1 MARAAASPGT
11 TAPLVLVCGD
21 DDFTVKQR
29 AQALFNQW
37 SAELG
42 GMDHETVDASAL
54 NTAEALKCLSRLRE
68 ALNTLPF
75 FGGAKVVWFKDC
87 SFLGEDRTSSSAAVT
102 AALTEFAEQ
111 LKVFR
116 WDGVRLLIS
125 GGKPDKRR
133 SFFKT
138 VEKLGSVEPFTALS
152 ADDKDWASRAEG
164 EALRLIKAAHKDIAD
179 DALGEL
185 VTRVGPN
192 LRALAS
198 EVEKLTLYLGDRPEI
213 TLVDVQTM
221 TTRQKLAQA
230 FALGEALGD
239 RDLGKLMRV
248 LDQELWEI
256 RTGADKRKSE
266 IGLLYG
272 LISKIRALLMLKDLR
287 QQGVL
292 KPARDYNSFKSQ
304 LERVPADSL
313 SGDKRFN
320 PLSGHPFVLFQAMRQ
335 TDNYELPELIHAME
349 VLLDA
354 NVKLVSSDL
363 DEAMVLQP
371 ALVEIVGLRPRKVA
385 LGR

>member
-1 MARAAASPGT
+1 MARVAASPGT

-42 GMDHETVDASAL
+42 GMDHEIVDASAL

-102 AALTEFAEQ
+102 AALTEFAEE
-111 LKVFR
+111 LKAFR

-164 EALRLIKAAHKDIAD
+164 EALRLIKAARKDIAD

-213 TLVDVQTM
+213 TLTDVQTL

-272 LISKIRALLMLKDLR
+272 LISKIRALLMLKELR

-313 SGDKRFN
+313 PGDKRFN
-320 PLSGHPFVLFQAMRQ
+320 PLAGHPFVLFQAMRQ

-363 DEAMVLQP
+363 DEAMVLQQ
-371 ALVEIVGLRPRKVA
+371 ALVEIVGLRPRKA
-385 LGR
+385 APGR

>member
-1 MARAAASPGT
+1 M
-11 TAPLVLVCGD
+11 VLVCGD

-42 GMDHETVDASAL
+42 GMDHEIVDASAL

-102 AALTEFAEQ
+102 AALTEFAEE
-111 LKVFR
+111 LKAFR

-164 EALRLIKAAHKDIAD
+164 EALRLIKAARKDIAD

-213 TLVDVQTM
+213 TLTDVQTL

-272 LISKIRALLMLKDLR
+272 LISKIRALLMLKELR

-313 SGDKRFN
+313 PGDKRFN
-320 PLSGHPFVLFQAMRQ
+320 PLAGHPFVLFQAMRQ

-363 DEAMVLQP
+363 DEAMVLQQ
-371 ALVEIVGLRPRKVA
+371 ALVEIVGLRPRKA
-385 LGR
+385 APGR

>member
-1 MARAAASPGT
+1 MARAAASPGA

-29 AQALFNQW
+29 AHVLFNQW

-42 GMDHETVDASAL
+42 GKDHEIVDASAA
-54 NTAEALKCLSRLRE
+54 NTGEALKCLARLRE

-75 FGGAKVVWFKDC
+75 FGGAKAVWFKDC
-87 SFLGEDRTSSSAAVT
+87 NFLGEDRTASSAAVT
-102 AALTEFAEQ
+102 AALTEFAEE
-111 LKVFR
+111 LKAFR

-125 GGKPDKRR
+125 AGKPDKRR
-133 SFFKT
+133 SFYKT
-138 VEKLGSVEPFTALS
+138 VEKLGTVEPFTALS

-164 EALRLIKAAHKDIAD
+164 EALRGIKKAGKDISD
-179 DALGEL
+179 EALGEL

-192 LRALAS
+192 LRALTS
-198 EVEKLTLYLGDRPEI
+198 EVEKLTLYLGDRLEI
-213 TLVDVQTM
+213 TLTDVQTM

-272 LISKIRALLMLKDLR
+272 LISKIRALLMLKELR

-292 KPARDYNSFKSQ
+292 KPARDYNAFKSQ
-304 LERVPADSL
+304 LERVPVDSL
-313 SGDKRFN
+313 PGDKRFN
-320 PLSGHPFVLFQAMRQ
+320 PLAGHPFVLFQAMRQ
-335 TDNYELPELIHAME
+335 TDNYELPELILAME

-354 NVKLVSSDL
+354 NIKLVSSGLED
-363 DEAMVLQP
+363 AMVLQQ
-371 ALVEIVGLRPRKVA
+371 ALVEIVGLRPRKAA

>member
-11 TAPLVLVCGD
+11 IAPLVLVCGD

-42 GMDHETVDASAL
+42 GMDHEIVDASAL

-75 FGGAKVVWFKDC
+75 FGGAKAVWFKDC

-102 AALTEFAEQ
+102 AALTEFAEE
-111 LKVFR
+111 LKAFR

-152 ADDKDWASRAEG
+152 SDDKDWASRAEG
-164 EALRLIKAAHKDIAD
+164 EALRLIKAARKDIAD

-213 TLVDVQTM
+213 TLADVQTL

-272 LISKIRALLMLKDLR
+272 LISKIRALLMLKELR
-287 QQGVL
+287 QQGIL

-313 SGDKRFN
+313 PGDKRFN
-320 PLSGHPFVLFQAMRQ
+320 PLAGHPFVLFQAMRQ

-363 DEAMVLQP
+363 DEAMVLQQ

-385 LGR
+385 VGR

>member
-1 MARAAASPGT
+1 MARVAASPGT

-42 GMDHETVDASAL
+42 GMDHEIVDASAL

-102 AALTEFAEQ
+102 AALTEFAEE
-111 LKVFR
+111 LKAFR

-164 EALRLIKAAHKDIAD
+164 EALRLIKAARKDIAD

-213 TLVDVQTM
+213 TLTDVQTL

-272 LISKIRALLMLKDLR
+272 LISKIRALLMLKELR
-287 QQGVL
+287 QQGIL

-313 SGDKRFN
+313 PGDKRFN
-320 PLSGHPFVLFQAMRQ
+320 PLAGHPFVLFQAMRQ

-363 DEAMVLQP
+363 DEAMVLQQ
-371 ALVEIVGLRPRKVA
+371 ALVEIVGLRPRKA
-385 LGR
+385 APGR